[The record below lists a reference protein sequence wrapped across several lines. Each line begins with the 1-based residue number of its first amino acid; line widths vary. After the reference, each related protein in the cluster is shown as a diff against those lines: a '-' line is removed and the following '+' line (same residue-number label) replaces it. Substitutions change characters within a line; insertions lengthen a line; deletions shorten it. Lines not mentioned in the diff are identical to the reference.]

1 MARPEP
7 LAVWLNG
14 MRIGTLSSTGRPY
27 DLSLRYSDQALERWP
42 GNTALLSCSL
52 PLSNRKL
59 NAREYFRGL
68 LPEGQQLN
76 HLAARAHVTVTDLY
90 GLLKRYGRDVAG
102 AVAVL
107 PEDEDLLLH
116 AGGAVPYDEASL
128 AEEVVSLDDEP
139 LAIHDDSVL
148 SLPGLQNKL
157 LLIRD
162 GGVWCRPTGGR
173 PSTHIL
179 KSEDR
184 RFPGLVTMEA
194 AGMTLAR
201 RIGLTSVD
209 VEVVTFG
216 NIDCIIVS
224 RYDREFDADGR
235 VVRVHQEDVCQA
247 LGHNYEANRGGAKY
261 EHGGGPGLAGVAQLL
276 ERHAVDPVRE
286 LTALVQVVTFNTVL
300 GNADAHAKNIS
311 LVHRSPGKVHLAP
324 LYDTVPT
331 ALFPKLPDRAAMYVN
346 GQTALSCVTVADV
359 VAEAARWS
367 LSRDTATEAAQATVT
382 DMLAHLDGLPVELA
396 ALVSERAE
404 RFTTPTE

>member
-7 LAVWLNG
+7 LAVWLHG
-14 MRIGTLSSTGRPY
+14 LRIGTLTSTGRPY
-27 DLSLRYSDQALERWP
+27 DLSLRYSDEALGRWP
-42 GNTALLSCSL
+42 GNTPLLSCSL
-52 PLSNRKL
+52 PLSNQKL
-59 NAREYFRGL
+59 NAREYCRGL
-68 LPEGQQLN
+68 LPEAQQLN
-76 HLAARAHVTVTDLY
+76 HLASRAHVTVTDLH

-107 PEDEDLLLH
+107 PEGEDPSLH

-128 AEEVVSLDDEP
+128 AEEVAALDDEP
-139 LAIHDDSVL
+139 LAIHDDSML

-157 LLIRD
+157 LLILD

-173 PSTHIL
+173 PSTHIV

-184 RFPGLVTMEA
+184 RFPGLVTLEA
-194 AGMTLAR
+194 AGMTMAR

-209 VEVVTFG
+209 VEVVTLG
-216 NIDCIIVS
+216 NIDCLIVS
-224 RYDREFDADGR
+224 RYDRARDVDGA

-247 LGHNYEANRGGAKY
+247 LGHNYEAKY
-261 EHGGGPGLAGVAQLL
+261 EHGGGPGLASVAQLL
-276 ERHAVDPVRE
+276 ERHATDPVRE

-311 LVHRSPGKVHLAP
+311 LVHRSPGQVELAP

-331 ALFPKLPDRAAMYVN
+331 ALFPTLPDRAAMYVN
-346 GQTALSCVTVADV
+346 RQTRLSRVTVADV

-367 LSRDTATEAAQATVT
+367 LSRDTAAAAAQATVT
-382 DMLAHLDGLPVELA
+382 GMLAHLDGLPGELA
-396 ALVSERAE
+396 DLVSVRAE
-404 RFTTPTE
+404 RFTAPTA